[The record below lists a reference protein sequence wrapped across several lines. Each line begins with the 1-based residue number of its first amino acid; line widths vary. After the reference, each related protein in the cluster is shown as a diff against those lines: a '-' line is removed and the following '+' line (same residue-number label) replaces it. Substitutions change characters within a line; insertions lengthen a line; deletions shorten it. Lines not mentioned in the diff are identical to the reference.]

1 MATEPKTYTVTNTV
15 YVGVT
20 YPNKAL
26 TEICEQLMDDYGL
39 TQQQIANLAL
49 DILGECE
56 NIMEARSEAYW
67 SDRSAPDDS
76 AARRDIIAAG
86 RGHLLK

>member
-1 MATEPKTYTVTNTV
+1 MTKTSTVTSTV
-15 YVGVT
+15 YVGVS

-39 TQQQIANLAL
+39 SQQQIANLAL
-49 DILGECE
+49 DIIGECE
-56 NIMEARSEAYW
+56 NINEARSEAYW
-67 SDRSAPDDS
+67 SERSAPDDS
-76 AARRDIIAAG
+76 SYRHDIINAG

>member
-1 MATEPKTYTVTNTV
+1 MTTEPRTYTVTNTV
-15 YVGVT
+15 YVGIT

-26 TEICEQLMDDYGL
+26 AEICEQLMDDYGL
-39 TQQQIANLAL
+39 TMQQIANLSL

-56 NIMEARSEAYW
+56 NINEARSESYW
-67 SDRSAPDDS
+67 KDRSAPDDS
-76 AARRDIIAAG
+76 SYRRDIINAG